1 MSPGLCHREIYQ
13 KDAQSEWANVFS
25 SRRASGSD
33 CEIRA
38 TSWKQKL
45 RRWDYD
51 EILCKLTHLSS
62 AFSFPLNFFKDMPL
76 EGFFEV
82 PPALCLGSDAL
93 RAANLMA

>member
-1 MSPGLCHREIYQ
+1 MYQ
-13 KDAQSEWANVFS
+13 KDAQSEWANGFS

-51 EILCKLTHLSS
+51 EIPCKLTHLSS
-62 AFSFPLNFFKDMPL
+62 AFSFLLNFFKDMPL
-76 EGFFEV
+76 EV
-82 PPALCLGSDAL
+82 PPVPCLGSDAL
-93 RAANLMA
+93 RVVSAANLMA